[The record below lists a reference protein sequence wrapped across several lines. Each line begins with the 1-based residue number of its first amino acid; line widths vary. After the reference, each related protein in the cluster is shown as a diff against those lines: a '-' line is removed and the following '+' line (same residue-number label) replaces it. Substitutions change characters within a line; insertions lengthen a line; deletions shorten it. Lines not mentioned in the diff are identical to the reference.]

1 MHVFRSK
8 KDWWLLAFVICM
20 SGLLLQLLLT
30 MQAKGTM
37 QQYPLHT
44 AVYIL
49 TILILWWPLWS
60 TRYVVDNGVLTIK
73 SLWLSWKIPLSE
85 IQSIQPTDHSII
97 APACR
102 NLYWFHPKI
111 KLLLYRCFSRIKTDI
126 ESALVKL
133 LLAQAEPPA
142 VHRHSPDA
150 D

>member
-85 IQSIQPTDHSII
+85 IKSIQPTDHSII
-97 APACR
+97 APALSLKR
-102 NLYWFHPKI
+102 LRIDYTEGGVQKFILVSPKDQTAFI
-111 KLLLYRCFSRIKTDI
+111 QVLQPNKN
-126 ESALVKL
+126 
-133 LLAQAEPPA
+133 
-142 VHRHSPDA
+142 
-150 D
+150 

>member
-44 AVYIL
+44 AVYVL
-49 TILILWWPLWS
+49 TIIILWWPLWS
-60 TRYVVDNGVLTIK
+60 TRYVMDNGVLTIK
-73 SLWLSWKIPLSE
+73 SLWLSWKIPLSA

-97 APACR
+97 APALSLKR
-102 NLYWFHPKI
+102 LRIEYSVAGVPKFI
-111 KLLLYRCFSRIKTDI
+111 LVSPKNQ
-126 ESALVKL
+126 SAFI
-133 LLAQAEPPA
+133 QALQSNP
-142 VHRHSPDA
+142 SGS
-150 D
+150 

>member
-97 APACR
+97 APALSLKR
-102 NLYWFHPKI
+102 LRIDYTEGGVQKFILVSPKDQTAFI
-111 KLLLYRCFSRIKTDI
+111 QVLQPNKN
-126 ESALVKL
+126 
-133 LLAQAEPPA
+133 
-142 VHRHSPDA
+142 
-150 D
+150 

>member
-44 AVYIL
+44 AVYVL
-49 TILILWWPLWS
+49 TIIILWWPLWS

-73 SLWLSWKIPLSE
+73 SLWLSWKIPLSA

-97 APACR
+97 APALSLKR
-102 NLYWFHPKI
+102 LRIDYTEGGVQKFILVSPK
-111 KLLLYRCFSRIKTDI
+111 D
-126 ESALVKL
+126 
-133 LLAQAEPPA
+133 QPA
-142 VHRHSPDA
+142 FIQVLQLNKN
-150 D
+150 

>member
-44 AVYIL
+44 AVYVL
-49 TILILWWPLWS
+49 TIIILWWPLWS

-85 IQSIQPTDHSII
+85 IQTIQPTDHSII
-97 APACR
+97 APALSLKR
-102 NLYWFHPKI
+102 LRIDYTEDGVQKFVLVSPKDQTAFI
-111 KLLLYRCFSRIKTDI
+111 QALQLNKTDI
-126 ESALVKL
+126 ESV
-133 LLAQAEPPA
+133 
-142 VHRHSPDA
+142 
-150 D
+150 

>member
-44 AVYIL
+44 AVYVL
-49 TILILWWPLWS
+49 TIIILWWPLWS

-97 APACR
+97 APALSLKR
-102 NLYWFHPKI
+102 LRIDYTDGGVQKFILVSPKDQTAFI
-111 KLLLYRCFSRIKTDI
+111 QVLQPNKN
-126 ESALVKL
+126 
-133 LLAQAEPPA
+133 
-142 VHRHSPDA
+142 
-150 D
+150 

>member
-1 MHVFRSK
+1 MHMFRSK

-44 AVYIL
+44 AVYVL

-60 TRYVVDNGVLTIK
+60 TRYSINKDQLIIK
-73 SLWLSWKIPLSE
+73 SLWLSWQIPLSA

-97 APACR
+97 APALSLKR
-102 NLYWFHPKI
+102 LRIDYTDAGVQKFILVSPKDQTAFI
-111 KLLLYRCFSRIKTDI
+111 QVLQSKKN
-126 ESALVKL
+126 
-133 LLAQAEPPA
+133 
-142 VHRHSPDA
+142 
-150 D
+150 

>member
-1 MHVFRSK
+1 MHMFRSK

-44 AVYIL
+44 AVYVL

-60 TRYVVDNGVLTIK
+60 TRYVVDNGILTIK

-97 APACR
+97 APALSLKR
-102 NLYWFHPKI
+102 LRIDYTDVGVQKFILVSPKDQTAFI
-111 KLLLYRCFSRIKTDI
+111 QVLQPNKN
-126 ESALVKL
+126 
-133 LLAQAEPPA
+133 
-142 VHRHSPDA
+142 
-150 D
+150 

>member
-44 AVYIL
+44 AVYVL
-49 TILILWWPLWS
+49 TIIILWWPLWS

-73 SLWLSWKIPLSE
+73 SLWLSWQIPLST
-85 IQSIQPTDHSII
+85 IRSIQPTEHSII
-97 APACR
+97 APALSLKR
-102 NLYWFHPKI
+102 LRIDYTEDGVQKFILVSPKDQAAFI
-111 KLLLYRCFSRIKTDI
+111 KVLQPNQNGK
-126 ESALVKL
+126 
-133 LLAQAEPPA
+133 
-142 VHRHSPDA
+142 
-150 D
+150 

>member
-60 TRYVVDNGVLTIK
+60 TRYVVDNGILTIK

-97 APACR
+97 APALSLKR
-102 NLYWFHPKI
+102 LRIDYTEGGVQKFILVSPKDQTAFI
-111 KLLLYRCFSRIKTDI
+111 QVLQPNKN
-126 ESALVKL
+126 
-133 LLAQAEPPA
+133 
-142 VHRHSPDA
+142 
-150 D
+150 

>member
-8 KDWWLLAFVICM
+8 KDWWLLASVICM

-44 AVYIL
+44 TVYVL

-60 TRYVVDNGVLTIK
+60 TRYVADNGVLTIK
-73 SLWLSWKIPLSE
+73 SLWLSWKIPLGE

-97 APACR
+97 APA
-102 NLYWFHPKI
+102 LYFMRLQIDYTEDDVQKFV
-111 KLLLYRCFSRIKTDI
+111 LV
-126 ESALVKL
+126 SAKDQTTFIQVLQPNKN
-133 LLAQAEPPA
+133 
-142 VHRHSPDA
+142 RK
-150 D
+150 

>member
-44 AVYIL
+44 AVYVL
-49 TILILWWPLWS
+49 TIIILWWPLWS
-60 TRYVVDNGVLTIK
+60 TCYVMDNGVLTIK

-97 APACR
+97 APALSLKR
-102 NLYWFHPKI
+102 LRIDYTEGGVQKFILVSPKDQTAFI
-111 KLLLYRCFSRIKTDI
+111 QVLQPNKN
-126 ESALVKL
+126 
-133 LLAQAEPPA
+133 
-142 VHRHSPDA
+142 
-150 D
+150 

>member
-44 AVYIL
+44 AVYVL
-49 TILILWWPLWS
+49 TIIILWWPLWS
-60 TRYVVDNGVLTIK
+60 TRYVMDNGVLTIK

-97 APACR
+97 APALSLKR
-102 NLYWFHPKI
+102 LRIDYTDAGVQKFILVSPKDQTAFI
-111 KLLLYRCFSRIKTDI
+111 QVLQSKKN
-126 ESALVKL
+126 
-133 LLAQAEPPA
+133 
-142 VHRHSPDA
+142 
-150 D
+150 

>member
-44 AVYIL
+44 AVYVL
-49 TILILWWPLWS
+49 TIIILWWPLWS

-97 APACR
+97 APALSLKR
-102 NLYWFHPKI
+102 L
-111 KLLLYRCFSRIKTDI
+111 RIDYTDAGMQKFI
-126 ESALVKL
+126 LVSSKDQTAFIQALQPNKN
-133 LLAQAEPPA
+133 
-142 VHRHSPDA
+142 
-150 D
+150 

>member
-44 AVYIL
+44 AVYVL
-49 TILILWWPLWS
+49 TIIILWWPLWS
-60 TRYVVDNGVLTIK
+60 TRYVMDNGVLTIK

-97 APACR
+97 APALSLKR
-102 NLYWFHPKI
+102 LRIDYTDAGEQKFVLVSPKDQTAFI
-111 KLLLYRCFSRIKTDI
+111 QVLQPNKN
-126 ESALVKL
+126 
-133 LLAQAEPPA
+133 
-142 VHRHSPDA
+142 
-150 D
+150 

>member
-1 MHVFRSK
+1 MHMFRSK

-44 AVYIL
+44 AVYVL

-97 APACR
+97 APALSLKR
-102 NLYWFHPKI
+102 LRIDYTEGGVQKFILVSPKDQTAFI
-111 KLLLYRCFSRIKTDI
+111 QVLQPNKN
-126 ESALVKL
+126 
-133 LLAQAEPPA
+133 
-142 VHRHSPDA
+142 
-150 D
+150 

>member
-44 AVYIL
+44 AVYVL
-49 TILILWWPLWS
+49 TIIILWWPLWS

-97 APACR
+97 APALSLKR
-102 NLYWFHPKI
+102 LRIDYTEGGVQKFILVSPKDQTAFI
-111 KLLLYRCFSRIKTDI
+111 QVLQPNKN
-126 ESALVKL
+126 
-133 LLAQAEPPA
+133 
-142 VHRHSPDA
+142 
-150 D
+150 

>member
-37 QQYPLHT
+37 QQYPLQT
-44 AVYIL
+44 AVYVL
-49 TILILWWPLWS
+49 TIIILWWPLWS
-60 TRYVVDNGVLTIK
+60 TRYVMDNGVLTIK

-97 APACR
+97 APALSLKR
-102 NLYWFHPKI
+102 LRIDYTDAGVQKFILVSPKAQTAFI
-111 KLLLYRCFSRIKTDI
+111 Q
-126 ESALVKL
+126 ALQPNKN
-133 LLAQAEPPA
+133 
-142 VHRHSPDA
+142 
-150 D
+150 

>member
-44 AVYIL
+44 AVYVL
-49 TILILWWPLWS
+49 TIIILWWPLWS
-60 TRYVVDNGVLTIK
+60 TRYVMDNGVLTIK

-97 APACR
+97 APALSLKR
-102 NLYWFHPKI
+102 LRIDYTEGGVQKFILVSPKDQTAFI
-111 KLLLYRCFSRIKTDI
+111 QVLQPNKN
-126 ESALVKL
+126 
-133 LLAQAEPPA
+133 
-142 VHRHSPDA
+142 
-150 D
+150 

>member
-44 AVYIL
+44 AVYVL
-49 TILILWWPLWS
+49 TIIILWWPLWS

-73 SLWLSWKIPLSE
+73 SLWLSWKIPLSG

-97 APACR
+97 APALSLKR
-102 NLYWFHPKI
+102 LRIDYTEGGVQKFILVSPKDQTAFI
-111 KLLLYRCFSRIKTDI
+111 QVLQPNKN
-126 ESALVKL
+126 
-133 LLAQAEPPA
+133 
-142 VHRHSPDA
+142 
-150 D
+150 

>member
-20 SGLLLQLLLT
+20 SGLLLQLLLLT

-44 AVYIL
+44 AVYVL
-49 TILILWWPLWS
+49 TIIILWWPLWS

-97 APACR
+97 APALSLKR
-102 NLYWFHPKI
+102 LRIDYTDAGMQKFILVSPKDQTAFI
-111 KLLLYRCFSRIKTDI
+111 Q
-126 ESALVKL
+126 ALQPNKN
-133 LLAQAEPPA
+133 
-142 VHRHSPDA
+142 
-150 D
+150 

>member
-37 QQYPLHT
+37 PQYPLHT
-44 AVYIL
+44 TVYVL

-73 SLWLSWKIPLSE
+73 SLWLSWQIPSSA
-85 IQSIQPTDHSII
+85 IRSIQPTDHSII
-97 APACR
+97 APALSLKR
-102 NLYWFHPKI
+102 LRIDYTDAGVQKFILVSPKDQTAFI
-111 KLLLYRCFSRIKTDI
+111 QVLQSKKN
-126 ESALVKL
+126 
-133 LLAQAEPPA
+133 
-142 VHRHSPDA
+142 
-150 D
+150 

>member
-44 AVYIL
+44 AVYVV

-60 TRYVVDNGVLTIK
+60 TRYVVDNGILTIK

-97 APACR
+97 APALSLKR
-102 NLYWFHPKI
+102 LRIDYTEGGVQKFILVSPKDQTAFI
-111 KLLLYRCFSRIKTDI
+111 QVLQPNKN
-126 ESALVKL
+126 
-133 LLAQAEPPA
+133 
-142 VHRHSPDA
+142 
-150 D
+150 

>member
-30 MQAKGTM
+30 MLAKGTM

-97 APACR
+97 APALSLKR
-102 NLYWFHPKI
+102 LRIDYTEGGVQKFILVSPKDQTAFI
-111 KLLLYRCFSRIKTDI
+111 QVLQPNKN
-126 ESALVKL
+126 
-133 LLAQAEPPA
+133 
-142 VHRHSPDA
+142 
-150 D
+150 